1 VDFSAAPS
9 AFSVCP
15 SLGACFSVASALPL
29 DTEKQAPSEGQ
40 TEKAE
45 GAAEKSTEKPED
57 SEKTASDFE
66 PVRTLGLDVRELMAF
81 VLAACL
87 LVTVVKS
94 SSLEQG

>member
-1 VDFSAAPS
+1 V
-9 AFSVCP
+9 
-15 SLGACFSVASALPL
+15 PL
-29 DTEKQAPSEGQ
+29 EKQAPSEGQ

-57 SEKTASDFE
+57 SEKTASPPKVE

-94 SSLEQG
+94 SSLFQG